1 MRHRLILADPVT
13 ALAVGGG
20 LFSGV
25 GALASAGATA
35 AQQEAQAGFAR
46 AQAQREE
53 VQQAREQ
60 RDLRREKR
68 RTLAASRVALGDQPA
83 GNVNR
88 GAILSQQ
95 AQEFG
100 VASSRMR
107 QDSRARQSG
116 LRARG
121 TNLDAAAG
129 STRVGGAL
137 TAGANVFGGASRTLL
152 SRSGG

>member
-1 MRHRLILADPVT
+1 VRQRLVLGDPVS
-13 ALAVGGG
+13 ALLVGSGVV
-20 LFSGV
+20 SGV

-46 AQAQREE
+46 AQARGEE

-68 RTLAASRVALGDQPA
+68 RTLAASRVALA
-83 GNVNR
+83 GEGGGINV
-88 GAILSQQ
+88 GAITGQQ

-107 QDSRARQSG
+107 QDSRVRQSS

-137 TAGANVFGGASRTLL
+137 TAGSAVFGGASRTLL
-152 SRSGG
+152 TRSGE